1 MSTHTLDVA
10 ESIADRIAIINQGRI
25 VSCGTLSQLRA
36 QAAHEHRPSRT
47 SFLDS
52 TRPNEAVETQLVEDA
67 R

>member
-25 VSCGTLSQLRA
+25 VSCGTLSNSA
-36 QAAHEHRPSRT
+36 PSRPRHRLEDI
-47 SFLDS
+47 FLDL